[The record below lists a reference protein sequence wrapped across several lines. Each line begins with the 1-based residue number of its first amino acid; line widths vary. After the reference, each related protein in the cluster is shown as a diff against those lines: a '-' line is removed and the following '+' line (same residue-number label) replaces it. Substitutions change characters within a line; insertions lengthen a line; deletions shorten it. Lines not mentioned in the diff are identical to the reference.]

1 MSEVTKNC
9 EITVSVNF
17 SMSIGDYK
25 VLYLCYLP
33 MIGSDGMTLYEYLLT
48 IGSLSQ
54 PFCFGEDIFSFTGM
68 NSSSLNVARKRLE
81 GIGLLSTFH
90 KGNEDDA
97 NEAFFFKVV
106 PPLSAK
112 KFFNDSILTSLLTSY
127 IGYKRFENVKNIFIK
142 GEKISK
148 DFKEETAKLGNV
160 FDLAGLSFEQNE
172 EDTGK
177 IEDKRGKTTID
188 SFDEDAFKKEL
199 AKNGIPFSSIEND
212 YSTIKSTLYFYG
224 LSIEDTV
231 KFILQATTSDNVFLK
246 DKFVR
251 LCKDRS
257 SFLTDS
263 FNDETSYPT
272 YFGSSKNAEVF
283 KQQDQYPTPTY
294 VCARLN
300 MSKLPDSILSDL
312 QTFQD
317 DFNFPRGVVNNI
329 IDYCLLKNNN
339 QLPALAYLEKV
350 AMSVKGSNPKDAYGC
365 SIILKEQNKKFKKK
379 REKKIAYQT
388 GMLDKINSYDN
399 QEGNNIV
406 KDDED
411 SNKDSNKIEE
421 DNSENDNVELSEEE
435 KEFAKKLLEGM

>member
-1 MSEVTKNC
+1 MMK
-9 EITVSVNF
+9 
-17 SMSIGDYK
+17 
-25 VLYLCYLP
+25 L
-33 MIGSDGMTLYEYLLT
+33 
-48 IGSLSQ
+48 
-54 PFCFGEDIFSFTGM
+54 
-68 NSSSLNVARKRLE
+68 
-81 GIGLLSTFH
+81 H
-90 KGNEDDA
+90 
-97 NEAFFFKVV
+97 
-106 PPLSAK
+106 
-112 KFFNDSILTSLLTSY
+112 ILH
-127 IGYKRFENVKNIFIK
+127 
-142 GEKISK
+142 
-148 DFKEETAKLGNV
+148 
-160 FDLAGLSFEQNE
+160 
-172 EDTGK
+172 
-177 IEDKRGKTTID
+177 
-188 SFDEDAFKKEL
+188 
-199 AKNGIPFSSIEND
+199 
-212 YSTIKSTLYFYG
+212 
-224 LSIEDTV
+224 
-231 KFILQATTSDNVFLK
+231 
-246 DKFVR
+246 
-251 LCKDRS
+251 
-257 SFLTDS
+257 
-263 FNDETSYPT
+263 
-272 YFGSSKNAEVF
+272 FGSSKNAEVF

-294 VCARLN
+294 VCARLK

-421 DNSENDNVELSEEE
+421 NNSENDNVELSEEE

>member
-1 MSEVTKNC
+1 MK
-9 EITVSVNF
+9 
-17 SMSIGDYK
+17 
-25 VLYLCYLP
+25 
-33 MIGSDGMTLYEYLLT
+33 
-48 IGSLSQ
+48 
-54 PFCFGEDIFSFTGM
+54 
-68 NSSSLNVARKRLE
+68 LE
-81 GIGLLSTFH
+81 
-90 KGNEDDA
+90 A
-97 NEAFFFKVV
+97 
-106 PPLSAK
+106 
-112 KFFNDSILTSLLTSY
+112 
-127 IGYKRFENVKNIFIK
+127 
-142 GEKISK
+142 
-148 DFKEETAKLGNV
+148 
-160 FDLAGLSFEQNE
+160 
-172 EDTGK
+172 
-177 IEDKRGKTTID
+177 
-188 SFDEDAFKKEL
+188 
-199 AKNGIPFSSIEND
+199 
-212 YSTIKSTLYFYG
+212 
-224 LSIEDTV
+224 TV
-231 KFILQATTSDNVFLK
+231 KFILQATISYNVFLK

-251 LCKDRS
+251 LSKDRS

-294 VCARLN
+294 VCARLK

-421 DNSENDNVELSEEE
+421 NNSENDNVELSEEE